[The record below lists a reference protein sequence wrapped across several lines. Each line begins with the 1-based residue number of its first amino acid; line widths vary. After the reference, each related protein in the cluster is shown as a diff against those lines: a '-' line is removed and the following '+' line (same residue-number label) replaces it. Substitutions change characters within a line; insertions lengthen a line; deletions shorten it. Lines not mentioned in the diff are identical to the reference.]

1 MLKTSEIEKLSF
13 ILSCFNQF
21 LVKKK
26 KKIFSVFNSATDQN
40 IQQLFSNLFS
50 EKDDD
55 YGVVVV
61 DDDDDGGDGDK
72 EISKVS

>member
-1 MLKTSEIEKLSF
+1 MF
-13 ILSCFNQF
+13 H
-21 LVKKK
+21 
-26 KKIFSVFNSATDQN
+26 SATDQN

-55 YGVVVV
+55 HGVVVV
-61 DDDDDGGDGDK
+61 DDDDDGGGDK